1 MAGAD
6 RDLGAVVPLVTG
18 LAGDVLGRVAQPGVT
33 RGPQAPEARQGVTGS
48 AGYRRLYHPA
58 YDTP

>member
-18 LAGDVLGRVAQPGVT
+18 LAGDVLGRVAQPG
-33 RGPQAPEARQGVTGS
+33 G
-48 AGYRRLYHPA
+48 
-58 YDTP
+58 